1 MRWAGLSCAFLL
13 ALVLVTAAGQS
24 TAGRAAAGAG
34 PDCLQTL
41 EGVDL
46 QTATIA
52 DLQRA
57 MADGRLTSAELVDA
71 YTARIAAYDTA
82 GPKLNSV
89 RELNPRA
96 RAQAEALDAER
107 RAGTVRG
114 PLHGIPVLL
123 KDNYGTA
130 DQPTTAGS
138 IALEGVVPRDDS
150 TATRRLRDAGAVI
163 LGKANLSEFA
173 GWVDLSM
180 PPGYSSLAGQVVN
193 AHDPEFSP
201 SGSSAGSGVAASM
214 ALAGVTL
221 GTETSGSI
229 LSPSDANGVVGVKT
243 TLGLVSRFGILPLA
257 PDFDVPGPMV
267 RSVTDAAIV
276 LGALAGPDPRDP
288 ATTGAGSHLP
298 PGGDYAK
305 ALRPDA
311 LRDVRLGYSQEAREE
326 LDDEHRALF
335 DAGIERLER
344 LGATVVPVRGM
355 SAESSGLAEI
365 GAVPNEFKASL
376 NRYLAEQM
384 PNARVHSLSEIIAF
398 NDQHP
403 DRVKY
408 GQGLLQASDATP
420 GREELFPVQ
429 AEPSRAS
436 ARSTIDTAL
445 AEGDV
450 SAILTP
456 GNAHANVGAA
466 AGYPTVIEPLGYTDG
481 GRHPFG
487 LGFLGPAYSEATLL
501 GYAYAYEQDAHA
513 RVPPTEVNPGLKP
526 ASCPAGGGAGQAQPG
541 GAAPATRALRVV
553 VHRKRGRR
561 LRVAVLHARAPRVR
575 VVVRRGSRVVA
586 RRTARTTRGTAHLRV
601 RARRRGVYRVTALD
615 PGPPARTA
623 RKRVRVR

>member
-1 MRWAGLSCAFLL
+1 MRYLPEPCAGRGSCAR
-13 ALVLVTAAGQS
+13 S
-24 TAGRAAAGAG
+24 CSRSS
-34 PDCLQTL
+34 
-41 EGVDL
+41 
-46 QTATIA
+46 
-52 DLQRA
+52 
-57 MADGRLTSAELVDA
+57 SA
-71 YTARIAAYDTA
+71 ARIAAYDTA
-82 GPKLNSV
+82 GAKLNSI
-89 RELNPRA
+89 RELNPRV
-96 RAQAEALDAER
+96 RAQAETLDAER
-107 RAGTVRG
+107 RAGHIRG

-123 KDNYGTA
+123 KDNYGTV
-130 DQPTTAGS
+130 DEPTTAGS
-138 IALEGVVPRDDS
+138 IALEGVLPKDDA
-150 TATRRLRDAGAVI
+150 TVTRRLREAGAVI

-180 PPGYSSLAGQVVN
+180 PPGYSSLAGQVIN
-193 AHDPEFSP
+193 AHDPDFSP

-214 ALAGVTL
+214 ALADVTM

-229 LSPSDANGVVGVKT
+229 ISPSDANGIVGVKT

-276 LGALAGPDPRDP
+276 LGAIAGPDERDP
-288 ATTGAGSHLP
+288 ATAGAASHLP
-298 PGGDYAK
+298 PGGDYRA
-305 ALRPDA
+305 ALRPTA
-311 LRDVRLGYSQEAREE
+311 LRGVRLGYSQEAREE

-335 DAGIERLER
+335 DAAIERQAR

-355 SAESSGLAEI
+355 SGESSGLAEI
-365 GAVPNEFKASL
+365 PAIPNEFKASL
-376 NRYLAEQM
+376 NRYLSEQM
-384 PNARVHSLSEIIAF
+384 PSARVHTLSEIIAY

-436 ARSTIDTAL
+436 ARSTIDSAL
-445 AEGDV
+445 TEGNAR
-450 SAILTP
+450 AILTP

-481 GRHPFG
+481 GKHPFG
-487 LGFLGPAYSEATLL
+487 LGFLGPAYSEAELL

-513 RVPPTEVNPGLKP
+513 RVPPTDINPALRP
-526 ASCPAGGGAGQAQPG
+526 ASCSAAGQGPG
-541 GAAPATRALRVV
+541 SQAAPSAHPLRVV
-553 VHRKRGRR
+553 VHRHRGRR
-561 LRVAVLHARAPRVR
+561 LRVAVLHARAARVR
-575 VVVRRGSRVVA
+575 ITVRRGSHVVA
-586 RRTARTTRGTAHLRV
+586 RRQVRARRGTAHLRL

-615 PGPPARTA
+615 PGPPTRTA